1 MHRLG
6 VEVIRVLV
14 KQIQNSCEPAL
25 NTMIKNSW
33 AQVEVGLP
41 LACQRKGSVKPLING
56 ECAIFFLG

>member
-25 NTMIKNSW
+25 NAMIKTSW
-33 AQVEVGLP
+33 AQVEVRRHQT
-41 LACQRKGSVKPLING
+41 AQR
-56 ECAIFFLG
+56 